1 MLVGGERVKIVE
13 VVTFYVIL
21 RNSELVTIYRKNSEI
36 LGSHSGGVESQSSGM

>member
-21 RNSELVTIYRKNSEI
+21 RNSELVTLYRKYNEI
-36 LGSHSGGVESQSSGM
+36 LGSHSGVV